1 VALGTAAFACA
12 VKWRSRAA
20 PWIAG
25 LLLGVGATQRD
36 EIILL
41 LPGLL
46 LVLWLHSRSWK
57 PLAAAVGATAIALV
71 LAGVVDLR
79 LFHRPPAAHL
89 RHAVHLLQSALR
101 VTTEPNTE
109 MTVLQRF
116 TPRQRYE
123 TVVQYWLLGYGN
135 DRWIVLFTAGLAA
148 ALGWRWWRRS
158 SAGLLVWL
166 LAVLT
171 LAAIDLHEVFTA
183 PKWLAGMLRVSP
195 FFVFAVLPAPRG
207 QAGDAW
213 LERAILFTAA
223 VYMAIAY
230 AGVDTTGGK
239 GLGPRLLFPLFP
251 LLAVAAIAVVR
262 EYAQAEGRV
271 DRWIG
276 RVGVALVLISVAI
289 HVSGTI
295 PAYIA
300 RNRDDGSAVSA
311 IASSRERV
319 VVADDVFTAQLMFP
333 LYYRKIILLADNPE
347 LGARLG
353 ALLSEQ
359 HVLDAIVVS
368 RSVEPAVEL
377 SPLRRVSVEHRGR
390 MVVEHWQR

>member
-1 VALGTAAFACA
+1 
-12 VKWRSRAA
+12 
-20 PWIAG
+20 
-25 LLLGVGATQRD
+25 
-36 EIILL
+36 
-41 LPGLL
+41 
-46 LVLWLHSRSWK
+46 
-57 PLAAAVGATAIALV
+57 
-71 LAGVVDLR
+71 
-79 LFHRPPAAHL
+79 
-89 RHAVHLLQSALR
+89 
-101 VTTEPNTE
+101 
-109 MTVLQRF
+109 
-116 TPRQRYE
+116 
-123 TVVQYWLLGYGN
+123 
-135 DRWIVLFTAGLAA
+135 
-148 ALGWRWWRRS
+148 
-158 SAGLLVWL
+158 
-166 LAVLT
+166 
-171 LAAIDLHEVFTA
+171 
-183 PKWLAGMLRVSP
+183 
-195 FFVFAVLPAPRG
+195 
-207 QAGDAW
+207 
-213 LERAILFTAA
+213 
-223 VYMAIAY
+223 MAIAY

-251 LLAVAAIAVVR
+251 LLAVAAVAAIR
-262 EYAQAEGRV
+262 EYAQADDRV

-295 PAYIA
+295 PAYVA
-300 RNRDDGSAVSA
+300 RNGDDGSAVSA